1 MDSRRDLAFVAGLAA
16 IALAAGIDLLLDIGG
31 GAVPAHFVA
40 EGLVVAVAL
49 GLIVRLV
56 GELRRRRAALARVVK
71 ELEEA
76 REHVRKLTPDAQVA
90 RMRLGE
96 AIAQQFATWGLTESE
111 REVGWLLLKGLT
123 LKEIAAM
130 RDTAEKTVRQHA
142 SAIYRKSG
150 VSGRHAFA
158 AWFIEDCL

>member
-1 MDSRRDLAFVAGLAA
+1 
-16 IALAAGIDLLLDIGG
+16 
-31 GAVPAHFVA
+31 
-40 EGLVVAVAL
+40 
-49 GLIVRLV
+49 
-56 GELRRRRAALARVVK
+56 
-71 ELEEA
+71 
-76 REHVRKLTPDAQVA
+76 
-90 RMRLGE
+90 MRLGE
-96 AIAQQFATWGLTESE
+96 AIAQQFATWELTQSE

>member
-1 MDSRRDLAFVAGLAA
+1 MDARRDVAFVAGLVA
-16 IALAAGIDLLLDIGG
+16 IALAAAIDLLLDIGG
-31 GAVPAHFVA
+31 GAAPAHFVA
-40 EGLVVAVAL
+40 EGLVLAVAL
-49 GLIVRLV
+49 GLIVHLV

-76 REHVRKLTPDAQVA
+76 RAHVRKLTPDAQAA
-90 RMRLGE
+90 RVRLGE
-96 AIAQQFATWGLTESE
+96 AIAQQFAAWELTQSE

-123 LKEIAAM
+123 LKEIAAL

-150 VSGRHAFA
+150 ISGRHAFA